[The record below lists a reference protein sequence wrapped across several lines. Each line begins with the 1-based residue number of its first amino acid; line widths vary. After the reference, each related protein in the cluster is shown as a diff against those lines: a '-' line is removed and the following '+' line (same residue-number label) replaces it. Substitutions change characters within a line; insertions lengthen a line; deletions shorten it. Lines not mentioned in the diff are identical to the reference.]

1 MRRTTL
7 TAMFAALAA
16 LAVQAGASAGWSE
29 RAGGETPKDIL
40 SSLVALGIE
49 PDALVR
55 AILDADGALTVDH
68 APAFGDAL
76 SVDLRVADADVY
88 ADIYRRL
95 TGAPLPDGFSAEEFA
110 AVVNWALADPESFL
124 ARGGSMNDLRR
135 ARRDNAQRLL
145 EDDASVAGRSA
156 AEQVD
161 LPYAGEAIEPTD
173 FLGGAGEVGAIPTPG
188 GATLLCVAGLVTAR
202 RRR

>member
-1 MRRTTL
+1 
-7 TAMFAALAA
+7 MFAAFAA
-16 LAVQAGASAGWSE
+16 LAVQAGALAGWSE
-29 RAGGETPKDIL
+29 RVGGATPDDIL

-55 AILDADGALTVDH
+55 AVLDDDGALAID
-68 APAFGDAL
+68 AGPAVGDAL
-76 SVDLRVADADVY
+76 TVDLRVADSRIY

-95 TGAPLPDGFSAEEFA
+95 TGAPLPDGFNAEEFA
-110 AVVNWALADPESFL
+110 AIVNWALADPEAFL

-145 EDDASVAGRSA
+145 EDDASIAGRGA

-161 LPYAGEAIEPTD
+161 LPYAGEAIEPTE
-173 FLGGAGEVGAIPTPG
+173 FFGGTGEVGAIPTPG
-188 GATLLCVAGLVTAR
+188 AAALLCVAGLVTTR